1 MNSRYKLFTGA
12 VVLFALL
19 VTGVVSCKKNNDA
32 APTLTRV
39 RTVNRYDSVLVTHR
53 QDLGTSYTSKDVIPF
68 AYYSTVTAGP
78 LGGLFAIIGNNLQT
92 TTTVSFNGYPV
103 YFNPALVTNTSII
116 VRIAAETP
124 WQNGSNKV
132 VVTTKY
138 GSATLDFTILQP
150 APTVTGI
157 SQFTGNAGDTV
168 TISGT
173 VLDNASVV
181 KFGSTAATIVSNT
194 STAIKVIV
202 PANAM
207 GVTAVTTP
215 GGTSSGPYASYNG
228 VVPPL
233 LIPFGFKALLYEDAV
248 PSNGYTFGF
257 IGWNA
262 NTQSTEQ
269 VKRGQYS
276 IRVDY
281 TGNYAGYAVGS
292 GPGIDLTGATYI
304 KFSIYGGSIGC
315 EGKVI
320 KVAVNDFDHRQV
332 PVILHERVWS
342 TYVIPLNLFQD
353 ATKTGTPTSL
363 SYLGFQELS
372 ASAPE
377 TIYLD
382 DLGVY

>member
-1 MNSRYKLFTGA
+1 MGSAVLFVLLITGA
-12 VVLFALL
+12 
-19 VTGVVSCKKNNDA
+19 VSCKKNNDS
-32 APTLTRV
+32 PPSLTRV
-39 RTVNRYDSVLVTHR
+39 RTVAQYDTVAVMHR
-53 QDLGTSYTSKDVIPF
+53 IDLGTSYTSQDVIPVAF
-68 AYYSTVTAGP
+68 DSTVTAAP
-78 LGGLFAIIGNNLQT
+78 LGGLIAIMGANLQT

-116 VRIAAETP
+116 VKIPAETP
-124 WQNGSNKV
+124 WKNGNNKL

-150 APTVTGI
+150 APTITSL
-157 SQFTGNAGDTV
+157 SQFAGNPGDTV
-168 TISGT
+168 TITGT

-181 KFGSTAATIVSNT
+181 KFGKTPAKIVSVT

-202 PANAM
+202 PANAL

-215 GGTSSGPYASYNG
+215 GGTSVGPYASYNG
-228 VVPPL
+228 VVPPIA
-233 LIPFGFKALLYEDAV
+233 IPFGFKSLLYEDAV
-248 PSNGYTFGF
+248 PANGYTFGF

-269 VKRGQYS
+269 VKRGPYS
-276 IRVDY
+276 TRVDY

-292 GPGIDLTGATYI
+292 GPGIDLTGVTYV
-304 KFSIYGGSIGC
+304 KFSIYGGSTGT

-320 KVAVNDFDHRQV
+320 KVALNDFDHRQV
-332 PVILHERVWS
+332 SIILHERTWS

-353 ATKTGTPTSL
+353 ASQPGTPTSL
-363 SYLGFQELS
+363 SYMGFQELS
-372 ASAPE
+372 ANAPE
-377 TIYLD
+377 TIFLD